1 MIGVLLDLNLLVED
15 GIGRLGY
22 GRKVKV
28 IHLKCIIRNE
38 CRGKLKNEFSFF
50 SNPCSESDFF
60 ILFRV
65 SSSIYSGDARFVL
78 TGSGDGNVRIWK
90 AKASDKLGVINAR
103 ERAAMEYRES
113 LKERWKVDSE
123 VNKVARSVFFIPL
136 NHYIFLAHIFFIC
149 SPSTRHLPKSVYQT
163 SKLKRTM
170 LEAQRVKEERRR
182 KHTREG
188 EAIPKPERK
197 KLVVA
202 EQS

>member
-1 MIGVLLDLNLLVED
+1 MKSL
-15 GIGRLGY
+15 
-22 GRKVKV
+22 
-28 IHLKCIIRNE
+28 
-38 CRGKLKNEFSFF
+38 
-50 SNPCSESDFF
+50 SNPCSEPDLF

-136 NHYIFLAHIFFIC
+136 NYYIFWLTFSSSVR